1 MYSWAASLLLDPSV
15 GVFAMSH
22 TISYLGKNRQMR
34 SAQQVHT
41 RHHHQINKSSYFPVT
56 THPSSSLNQQIV
68 MFPGHPP
75 CHSFLLSL
83 TRGSTLLARLEA
95 VLGPRLSAVLEVPVF
110 FACST
115 ALF

>member
-1 MYSWAASLLLDPSV
+1 LYSWAASLLPDPSV

-22 TISYLGKNRQMR
+22 TNRQMR
-34 SAQQVHT
+34 SARQAHT
-41 RHHHQINKSSYFPVT
+41 RHHHQINKSSYSPAT
-56 THPSSSLNQQIV
+56 TDTSSSLNQQIV
-68 MFPGHPP
+68 IFPGNPP
-75 CHSFLLSL
+75 CHSFLLFL